1 MLEFFNAFQAVFTII
16 LLVVLGYVLQKKGK
30 ISDATGGFIS
40 FFLVNVTLPC
50 NVYKTVT
57 TTLTADKL
65 VLLPKYVLTIMASQV
80 VSMVA
85 AWLFTKALKV
95 DKEKCGSL
103 IVFTAFNNTL
113 FMGMPVS
120 VALFGESNSS
130 IILYYYVAS
139 SILFWSVG
147 VRIIAGKK
155 VNGKFKFPAPL
166 YGLIVG
172 IVVIVVKSFC
182 PAFTLPAFVNDT
194 VKYIAGI
201 TTPLSMIFT
210 GFALGQFG
218 LKNIRFDKS
227 VGFGLVARF
236 IISPLIFIG
245 AILLLKVDTLSR
257 NVFIVQAFM
266 PVMASQTVVARQYG
280 VDDKYPAVMVTL
292 STVLSLIIIP
302 IVKVII
308 S

>member
-16 LLVVLGYVLQKKGK
+16 LLVMLGYVLQKKGK
-30 ISDATGGFIS
+30 ISDATGAFIS

-65 VLLPKYVLTIMASQV
+65 ALLPKYVLTIMASQI

-172 IVVIVVKSFC
+172 IAVIVVKKFC

-218 LKNIRFDKS
+218 LKNIRLDKS

-302 IVKVII
+302 VVKVII